1 MPMNHGD
8 SMREFRQRLV
18 DRRNTLLRQVSQTED
33 DLRVLDT
40 DTPAE
45 LEEDA
50 QERHLAG
57 ILASLDER
65 GQAEIDAIDRT
76 VGLIDAG
83 DYGICEDCGEEVPM
97 ARLEALP
104 TATTCVTCAEA
115 REAAARSANGS
126 GHRATQPVTTVWDS
140 DDRAE

>member
-1 MPMNHGD
+1 M
-8 SMREFRQRLV
+8 
-18 DRRNTLLRQVSQTED
+18 
-33 DLRVLDT
+33 
-40 DTPAE
+40 PAE

-50 QERHLAG
+50 QERHLASV
-57 ILASLDER
+57 LASLDAR

-83 DYGICEDCGEEVPM
+83 DYGICEDCGEEIPT

-115 REAAARSANGS
+115 RETAARSANGS
-126 GHRATQPVTTVWDS
+126 GHRATYRVTTVWDT
-140 DDRAE
+140 DDRAEEG